1 MSDTILKFGIINCT
15 LKQDLR
21 WSHYIKT
28 VCSISCKLFFF
39 MKLYVQWIH
48 KIAKANDIMYP
59 DYRDTKLFLNIL
71 ISLDDT
77 TENGKVF
84 QTATACEKKE
94 K

>member
-1 MSDTILKFGIINCT
+1 
-15 LKQDLR
+15 
-21 WSHYIKT
+21 
-28 VCSISCKLFFF
+28 

-48 KIAKANDIMYP
+48 KIAKTNDIMYP

-84 QTATACEKKE
+84 QTTTACM
-94 K
+94 

>member
-1 MSDTILKFGIINCT
+1 MHN
-15 LKQDLR
+15 
-21 WSHYIKT
+21 
-28 VCSISCKLFFF
+28 
-39 MKLYVQWIH
+39 VQWIH

-71 ISLDDT
+71 ILLDDS

-84 QTATACEKKE
+84 QTTTACEKKE

>member
-1 MSDTILKFGIINCT
+1 MHNVQL
-15 LKQDLR
+15 
-21 WSHYIKT
+21 
-28 VCSISCKLFFF
+28 
-39 MKLYVQWIH
+39 QWIH

-71 ISLDDT
+71 ILLDDT

-94 K
+94 KQRVWGCRRVRGCAYLVK

>member
-1 MSDTILKFGIINCT
+1 MHN
-15 LKQDLR
+15 
-21 WSHYIKT
+21 
-28 VCSISCKLFFF
+28 
-39 MKLYVQWIH
+39 VQWIH
-48 KIAKANDIMYP
+48 TIAKANDIMYP

-71 ISLDDT
+71 DDT